1 MDSPNDFFWRM
12 RRDCGHRVMS
22 CLGCGINYVFHHD
35 EDGDDQPFWEPG
47 YVCKCGDSLNHGV
60 IEVFYESSIRAELT
74 AVVRGYNEFLSEGF
88 NAYAGEDEFSRGI
101 RHGFTL
107 AQIHYLKVNAPL
119 FGDIEE
125 DNNG

>member
-1 MDSPNDFFWRM
+1 
-12 RRDCGHRVMS
+12 MS
-22 CLGCGINYVFHHD
+22 TTDI
-35 EDGDDQPFWEPG
+35 PG
-47 YVCKCGDSLNHGV
+47 RPRWCK
-60 IEVFYESSIRAELT
+60 ESRLT